1 MYVFDQ
7 TGVVDSAKL
16 IEYITKDFP
25 GEFKQLIE
33 ARDELA
39 KRQGA
44 LSAVDKALKDREKAA
59 ATLAAAEEKA
69 SAMLADA
76 QADAQAATAKLAEV
90 TARESAL
97 AKLQQE
103 FDAKSAAAAA
113 ELTAAKAQI
122 AAREQALAEAQL
134 LCNDKLAALEN
145 DRAVL
150 NARVKAFQDKV
161 AALSA

>member
-1 MYVFDQ
+1 MNVANDAPQMDYVKYF
-7 TGVVDSAKL
+7 T
-16 IEYITKDFP
+16 E
-25 GEFKQLIE
+25 QLPRDL
-33 ARDELA
+33 AAMAALRDELA
-39 KRQGA
+39 TRQGA
-44 LSAVDKALKDREKAA
+44 LSAAEDTLKLK
-59 ATLAAAEEKA
+59 
-69 SAMLADA
+69 
-76 QADAQAATAKLAEV
+76 ADAQAALAAAKAEAAQLV
-90 TARESAL
+90 VDAKAKNDEAKVKNDAAKAREAAVL
-97 AKLQQE
+97 KLQQE
-103 FDAKSAAAAA
+103 FDVKSAAALA